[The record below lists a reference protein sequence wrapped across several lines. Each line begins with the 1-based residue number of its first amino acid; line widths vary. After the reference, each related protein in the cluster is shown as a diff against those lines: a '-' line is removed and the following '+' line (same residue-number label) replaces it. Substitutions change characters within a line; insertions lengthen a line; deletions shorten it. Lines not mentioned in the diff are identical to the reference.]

1 MIISSTS
8 FFSIPFIST
17 LLAIILA
24 ATLLFIRNHRIN
36 LSRNSPPGPWK
47 LPIIGN
53 IHQMVGDQ
61 PHRRLRDLARKYG
74 PDVMRLQLGEL
85 SCIVISTPEAAKL
98 VMKTHDIAFAS
109 RPYILATDVLF
120 YGRKDIGFAPYGE
133 YWRQLRKICTL
144 ELFSAKRVESFRHI
158 REQEVSNLVASLAL
172 SCHAEAGK
180 SGPVDLTRALFTVTS
195 TVTSRAVFG
204 KVQQLSGAFQ
214 TVLDNYSDATGGF
227 KISDLYPS
235 LTLLPTLTGFRAKLE
250 KMREAADSVLD
261 QIIDEHQLRRRAG
274 MKSNDD
280 YNEKEDLVDVLL
292 NIQENQDVEVITPEV
307 IKAVT
312 LEIFIAGVDTAAT
325 TLEWTMSEMIKN
337 SGVLEK
343 AQREVREVFGDGE
356 NNNFNEARLHQLKYL
371 DMVISES
378 LRLHPPVP
386 LLAPRE
392 NKDQKVELNSSYDI
406 PMNTYVIVN
415 AWAINR
421 DSRYWTEAERFYPER
436 FIDCPIDYNGTN
448 FHFIPFGAGRRMCAG
463 VSFGMAVVKLTL
475 ASLLFHFDWTLP
487 AEQKSIDMTECF
499 GMTLRRQY
507 PLRLIPFPYGPVL

>member
-1 MIISSTS
+1 MMLSSS
-8 FFSIPFIST
+8 SLFNIPFLST
-17 LLAIILA
+17 LATIILA
-24 ATLLFIRNHRIN
+24 ATLFIRNHRK
-36 LSRNSPPGPWK
+36 LSTTAGSNSPPGPWK
-47 LPIIGN
+47 LPLIGN

-61 PHRRLRDLARKYG
+61 PHRRLRDLAHKYA
-74 PDVMRLQLGEL
+74 PDVMGLQLGEL

-109 RPYILATDVLF
+109 RPHLLAVDVLF
-120 YGRKDIGFAPYGE
+120 YGTKDIGFAPYGE

-158 REQEVSNLVASLAL
+158 REQEVSNLVSSLA
-172 SCHAEAGK
+172 AGK
-180 SGPVDLTRALFTVTS
+180 PVDLTRALFTVTS

-274 MKSNDD
+274 MKSSDD
-280 YNEKEDLVDVLL
+280 DDNEKEDLVDVLL
-292 NIQENQDVEVITPEV
+292 NIQENQDLEVITPEV

-337 SGVLEK
+337 PGVLEK
-343 AQREVREVFGDGE
+343 AQREVREVFGDGR

-392 NKDQKVELNSSYDI
+392 NKDQKVELNSYDI

-475 ASLLFHFDWTLP
+475 ASLLFHFDWTLL

-507 PLRLIPFPYGPVL
+507 PLRLIPVPYGPVL